1 MKNVQTDEFL
11 RSEQWTRKARAIL
24 RRDNYMDQWIL
35 KTTGRMV
42 PAELVHHCLP
52 REDFPQY
59 ALEDWNLIALSRKTH
74 NKIIH
79 TIKGKLTNEG
89 RKLMYETA
97 FKNDIKLNE
106 KILVIGKPGSG
117 KTTWTRDQ
125 LGLDAIAYDLDAI
138 AAAFRLTE
146 SHAEN
151 HKGAR
156 KMAGALMQAFAQR
169 AQTFAPRIF
178 IIRSAPTP
186 EEIAQVKPDRL
197 VICTGQYD
205 IRGRRDF
212 ESFDD
217 SAMEKRIEDAR
228 KFAELNRIP
237 VEMIPPRVENKKP
250 ENG

>member
-52 REDFPQY
+52 REEFPQY
-59 ALEDWNLIALSRKTH
+59 AMEDWNLIALSRKTH

-125 LGLDAIAYDLDAI
+125 LGLDSMAYDLDAI
-138 AAAFRLTE
+138 AAAFRLTDPHE
-146 SHAEN
+146 EI
-151 HKGAR
+151 HKGSR
-156 KMAGALMQAFAQR
+156 KMAAKLMLAFSER

-186 EEIAQVKPDRL
+186 EEIAQIKPDKI
-197 VICTGQYD
+197 VICMGNYP
-205 IRGRRDF
+205 IRTRKDF
-212 ESFDD
+212 ESFND
-217 SAMEKRIEDAR
+217 SEMEKKIEDAR

-237 VEMIPPRVENKKP
+237 VEIISPP
-250 ENG
+250 G